1 VSHSHHPADYWTRRH
16 TESVVLDIGDNVGA
30 LVLYTDSARH
40 GQEIEVSPLGSNAR
54 RVHSAVLE
62 RSVNGRTLYAAVYPE
77 LEEGDYEVCGDG
89 SPKFTI
95 TAGSVVEVNLTR
107 GFGGQSHP

>member
-16 TESVVLDIGDNVGA
+16 TESVILDIGDAVGA
-30 LVLYTDSARH
+30 LVLYTSPALH
-40 GQEIEVSPLGSNAR
+40 GQEIEVTPLGSNAR

-62 RSVNGRTLYAAVYPE
+62 RSFNGRIVYAAVYPE
-77 LEEGDYEVCGDG
+77 LQQGDYEVCCEG

-95 TAGSVVEVNLTR
+95 TAGTVSEVSL
-107 GFGGQSHP
+107 P